1 MHTKQILAIFSMFT
15 SIALAA
21 PAGEVGDVSSRD
33 VGDLEKRSANFD
45 MFGGDRCTGGVH
57 GYFHADRT
65 GYRCYPVPANKRS
78 IRVLGRY
85 LPMFRYIYAHT
96 QTHPSSLIKNMV
108 DTYGELICLVQ
119 FSAAACKLGAAQ
131 TAVAGLPSSPNAMA
145 A

>member
-1 MHTKQILAIFSMFT
+1 MFT

-45 MFGGDRCTGGVH
+45 MFGGDRCTDQVH

-65 GYRCYPVPANKRS
+65 GYRCYPVPAGKRS

-85 LPMFRYIYAHT
+85 V
-96 QTHPSSLIKNMV
+96 SLHL
-108 DTYGELICLVQ
+108 Y
-119 FSAAACKLGAAQ
+119 
-131 TAVAGLPSSPNAMA
+131 PHPNASLVPYQEYG
-145 A
+145 